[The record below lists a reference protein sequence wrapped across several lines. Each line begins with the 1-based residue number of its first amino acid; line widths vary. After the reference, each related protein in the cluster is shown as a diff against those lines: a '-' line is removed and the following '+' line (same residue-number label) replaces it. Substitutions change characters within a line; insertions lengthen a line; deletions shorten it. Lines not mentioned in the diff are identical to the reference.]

1 MTFKKI
7 FTTFFIFVFSFSS
20 AFSVNENTSL
30 ASEEANKIESQNSED
45 VIVPKRDDDKDSQ
58 KFKLNNSST

>member
-20 AFSVNENTSL
+20 AFSVNEKISL
-30 ASEEANKIESQNSED
+30 SSGKLNKTESENNSI
-45 VIVPKRDDDKDSQ
+45 VVPKREDDKDSQ
-58 KFKLNNSST
+58 KFKLNSSST

>member
-7 FTTFFIFVFSFSS
+7 FTTFFIFVFSFPSV
-20 AFSVNENTSL
+20 FSVNENTSL
-30 ASEEANKIESQNSED
+30 ASEESNKIESQNSQD